1 MARRPRDARI
11 ETREARSRLKRA
23 QEPYWREI
31 MPGLGIGYLKGVR
44 GGIWRVRV
52 YQGGNPPYRKGR
64 LGKADDHVE
73 ADGVEVLDYGQAVEA
88 AIAWSKRARIEPTTK
103 SSGTVKDAADEYV
116 AELRAAGK
124 KSVTEVERVI
134 RRDILPEW
142 ASVSHPTKG
151 RIVRWIGKL
160 VDAPRRTRGGRPLP
174 LDDSPE
180 GKRKRRAT
188 AQKKWQVFRA
198 ILNVGAAR
206 GWFDPREWTGIGNLK
221 DIDPPQDEFPTLAEC
236 KRLARRAPA
245 EFRPIVEATFLTGA
259 AYSELTAAKVRD
271 YTPSTGHLRIFNSK
285 RRPRHIP
292 LTPDGIAL
300 FDELT
305 AGKDADDYIFTHA
318 DGRPWKK
325 SEQNRPMAEANAA
338 AKLDPPITLT
348 RLRKAYGS
356 LLLNAGVP
364 LEVVS
369 RAMGHSSPEV
379 TRRHYAR
386 LLQGTI
392 DEQIRKA
399 LPSLGIKRGR
409 KVARLS

>member
-1 MARRPRDARI
+1 
-11 ETREARSRLKRA
+11 
-23 QEPYWREI
+23 
-31 MPGLGIGYLKGVR
+31 MPGVAVGYSKGAR
-44 GGIWRVRV
+44 GGVWRVRA
-52 YQGGNPPYRKGR
+52 YQGGSNPYRKGR
-64 LGKADDHVE
+64 LGTADDHAD
-73 ADGVEVLDYGQAVEA
+73 ADGRDVLSYGQAVEA
-88 AIAWSKRARIEPTTK
+88 AIAWSKREPAEPTTA
-103 SSGTVKDAADEYV
+103 SAGTVKDAADEYI
-116 AELRAAGK
+116 AELKAAGK
-124 KSVTEVERVI
+124 KSVPEVERVI
-134 RRDILPEW
+134 KRDILQEW
-142 ASVSHPTKG
+142 GTVSKPAKA
-151 RIVRWIGKL
+151 RIVRWLGKL
-160 VDAPRRTRGGRPLP
+160 VDQPRRTRGGRLLP
-174 LDDSPE
+174 LDDTPE

-206 GWFDPREWTGIGNLK
+206 GWFDPREWAGIGNLK

-236 KRLARRAPA
+236 RLLARRAPA

-259 AYSELTAAKVRD
+259 AYSELTATKVRD

-305 AGKDADDYIFTHA
+305 AGKDADEHIFTHA

-325 SEQNRPMAEANAA
+325 SEQNRPMAEANAL

-399 LPSLGIKRGR
+399 LPSLGIKNRR
-409 KVARLS
+409 NVARLP